1 MVGFIGSGNMD
12 TPTEVR
18 RGVTVTAAPAD
29 AAVRYG
35 TPAAQAATLVSETM
49 AGTAALL
56 TLTDTLSAR
65 GGVRPA
71 LSAAIDAVVTG

>member
-1 MVGFIGSGNMD
+1 
-12 TPTEVR
+12 
-18 RGVTVTAAPAD
+18 
-29 AAVRYG
+29 
-35 TPAAQAATLVSETM
+35 M
-49 AGTAALL
+49 AETAALL